1 MNTSAFT
8 IPTMATQ
15 AAITGQSIMSPA
27 PPAPPAPPV
36 TSVSTE
42 TPACDFTSPAVCMAD
57 QLFAIAKEMLYECKN
72 MVHPDYPDIT
82 SYHKDFEMRWKHA
95 TDLIETATKLV
106 RPN

>member
-1 MNTSAFT
+1 MNMNTSAFT

-15 AAITGQSIMSPA
+15 TAICQQPIL
-27 PPAPPAPPV
+27 PPVPPAPPV

-42 TPACDFTSPAVCMAD
+42 TTSYDPTSPAMCMAD

-95 TDLIETATKLV
+95 TDLITTATKLV

>member
-15 AAITGQSIMSPA
+15 AAIIGQPIA
-27 PPAPPAPPV
+27 PPAPPAPLV
-36 TSVSTE
+36 ASASTE
-42 TPACDFTSPAVCMAD
+42 TTSCDFTSPAVCMAD

-82 SYHKDFEMRWKHA
+82 AYHKDFEMRWKHA

>member
-15 AAITGQSIMSPA
+15 AAIIGQPI
-27 PPAPPAPPV
+27 APPAPPV
-36 TSVSTE
+36 GPLVASASTE
-42 TPACDFTSPAVCMAD
+42 TTSCDFTSPAVCMAD